1 MHFHV
6 FGYKV
11 YIFLSSEVHAN
22 KLTSYSKLI
31 IFIGYENNS
40 YCFVYYIQEN
50 IIFHFIHAIF
60 DEKLFPKYT
69 NFHVKEYKLYNKLLD
84 KISPETESSVSDS
97 SEKGRPAPIPIP
109 HTLIPLIQSNPP
121 THSSLSSLSYK
132 STSLSPTPESK
143 KPSQDWR
150 EWWCWLWL
158 KYNLALN
165 ILCNLLCRYYKKV
178 LNWGDLSIKLR
189 YPLEKKI
196 FMKNKNIL
204 PIFYRILYSSQERGF
219 LTPTWLIN
227 THQESQRIYQNTQC
241 FSNKP
246 LSRTVRVK

>member
-1 MHFHV
+1 MNYTLLKKVQSIQLKVYLLDSWWEFVIAATAHIYNCTSVKCLKSKTPQKIFLGNKPKTLHFHI

-11 YIFLSSEVHAN
+11 YIFLSSKVHAN

-97 SEKGRPAPIPIP
+97 SEKGRPAPIPIS
-109 HTLIPLIQSNPP
+109 HTLISLIQSNPP

-132 STSLSPTPESK
+132 STSLSPTSESK
-143 KPSQDWR
+143 KLSQIRYSLVVILELNGVSEVQYKDVIMIDDG
-150 EWWCWLWL
+150 
-158 KYNLALN
+158 KY
-165 ILCNLLCRYYKKV
+165 
-178 LNWGDLSIKLR
+178 
-189 YPLEKKI
+189 
-196 FMKNKNIL
+196 
-204 PIFYRILYSSQERGF
+204 Q
-219 LTPTWLIN
+219 
-227 THQESQRIYQNTQC
+227 
-241 FSNKP
+241 
-246 LSRTVRVK
+246 